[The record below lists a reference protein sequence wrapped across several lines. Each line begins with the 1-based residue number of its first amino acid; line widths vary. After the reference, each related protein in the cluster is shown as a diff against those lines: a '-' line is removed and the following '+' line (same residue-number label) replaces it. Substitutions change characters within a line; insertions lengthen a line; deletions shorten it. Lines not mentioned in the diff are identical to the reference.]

1 MDMRVG
7 LWRKVSTKELMLLNC
22 GVGEDSWEYLGL
34 QGVQPVH
41 PKGDQ
46 SWVFIGRTDVE
57 AKSPILW
64 PPDAK
69 SWLIWKDPDAG
80 KDWGQEEKG
89 TTEDDMVGWHHWHNG
104 HGFRWTLG
112 VGEGQGGLACCSS
125 WGRKE
130 LDTTERLNWT
140 ELKESIINTKDQ
152 TLCSVGSE
160 VKASACNAGDLGS
173 IPGSGR
179 SPGEGNGNPLQ
190 YSCLENPMGGGAGW
204 ATVHRVTRGCKE
216 SDTTEWLD
224 FHFPQSRSYLRWN
237 EIVGNFL
244 SHYLENP
251 EIVSY
256 ILNSSDFG
264 SAHVYLVKNIFP
276 SGITLCLLKS
286 FTIRFISMGYVQ
298 KAL

>member
-1 MDMRVG
+1 
-7 LWRKVSTKELMLLNC
+7 MLLRKGKCKKIVNAALFVRFFFTFCNLPWDLPTSKNFLKISYTLRFMDFDKCLLSC
-22 GVGEDSWEYLGL
+22 G
-34 QGVQPVH
+34 
-41 PKGDQ
+41 
-46 SWVFIGRTDVE
+46 T
-57 AKSPILW
+57 SP
-64 PPDAK
+64 
-69 SWLIWKDPDAG
+69 G
-80 KDWGQEEKG
+80 
-89 TTEDDMVGWHHWHNG
+89 
-104 HGFRWTLG
+104 
-112 VGEGQGGLACCSS
+112 
-125 WGRKE
+125 
-130 LDTTERLNWT
+130 
-140 ELKESIINTKDQ
+140 
-152 TLCSVGSE
+152 GSE